1 MFANIIIAE
10 YVLFFLKYFDKL
22 HEIKT
27 KKLCNQS
34 LQKLYCNMFKYA
46 LCTYRFIN
54 AFIISEIYQDVNLE
68 HFQSGIK
75 PPWRNRL
82 ARSAVNRKVG
92 GSSPPGGEILFC
104 IVLSLILLQWF
115 KIIDGICNSI
125 KKHDL
130 KVIDGVELSYVLLQ
144 RRHIYD
150 IFLYICN
157 IMYNFY
163 IKP

>member
-92 GSSPPGGEILFC
+92 GSSPPGGEKFFLQKRRLVSTKTMAARWSRSRILALGRAC
-104 IVLSLILLQWF
+104 SALCENLPIQEPQIHS
-115 KIIDGICNSI
+115 
-125 KKHDL
+125 
-130 KVIDGVELSYVLLQ
+130 
-144 RRHIYD
+144 
-150 IFLYICN
+150 
-157 IMYNFY
+157 
-163 IKP
+163 